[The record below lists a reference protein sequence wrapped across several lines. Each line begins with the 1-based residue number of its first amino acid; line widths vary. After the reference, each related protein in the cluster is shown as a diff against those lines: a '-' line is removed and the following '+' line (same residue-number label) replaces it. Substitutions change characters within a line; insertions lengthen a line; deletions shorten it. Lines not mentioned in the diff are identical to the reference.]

1 VTELHFIILFT
12 MPDQAAAERALHDQ
26 TNLLSRSQLL
36 IVFSALS
43 LTLLI
48 TFIDQNGISV
58 ALPTIAKDLNAQA
71 TISWAGTSSLIANT
85 VFSMLYGRLSDLVG
99 RKAVFIGAVG
109 LLVVADL
116 LCGLSQNS
124 TMLYVFRAFA
134 GVAGGG
140 ITNLTMI
147 LVSDIVTLEE
157 RGKYQG
163 ILGAFVGLGNVL
175 GPFLGAAFIEKSTWR
190 GFFYLLAPL
199 GAACGTMAWWLLPTN
214 APQDGVKETI
224 KKIDL
229 LGVLTSSVGIIFLL
243 IPISGGGAYFPWNSA
258 LVISF
263 LSIGVASFISFLLV
277 EWKVA
282 RLPMMPRKLQFS
294 STEFTPC

>member
-1 VTELHFIILFT
+1 

-26 TNLLSRSQLL
+26 TNLLPKTQLL
-36 IVFSALS
+36 VVFTALS
-43 LTLLI
+43 VTLLI

-58 ALPTIAKDLNAQA
+58 ALPTIAEDLNAQA

-85 VFSMLYGRLSDLVG
+85 VFSMLYGRLSDIVG

-116 LCGLSQNS
+116 VCGLAQNS
-124 TMLYVFRAFA
+124 TMLYVFRALA

-163 ILGAFVGLGNVL
+163 IIGAFVGLGNVL
-175 GPFLGAAFIEKSTWR
+175 GPFLAAAFIQRSTWR

-199 GAACGTMAWWLLPTN
+199 GAACGTMAWWLLPSK
-214 APQDGVKETI
+214 APQDGVKQTVR
-224 KKIDL
+224 KIDF

-263 LSIGVASFISFLLV
+263 LTIGTLSLMVFIGI

-282 RLPMMPRKLQFS
+282 QLPMMPRKLYSS
-294 STEFTPC
+294 STEFKTC

>member
-1 VTELHFIILFT
+1 

-26 TNLLSRSQLL
+26 TNLLPKGQLL
-36 IVFSALS
+36 VVFGALS
-43 LTLLI
+43 LTLLT

-85 VFSMLYGRLSDLVG
+85 VFSMLYGRLSDLFG

-116 LCGLSQNS
+116 LCSLAQNS

-163 ILGAFVGLGNVL
+163 IIGAFVGLGNVI
-175 GPFLGAAFIEKSTWR
+175 GPFLAAALIQKSTWR

-199 GAACGTMAWWLLPTN
+199 GALCGTMACWLLPSN
-214 APQDGVKETI
+214 APQDGVQQI
-224 KKIDL
+224 VRKIDF

-263 LSIGVASFISFLLV
+263 LVIGALSFITFIAI

-282 RLPMMPRKLQFS
+282 KLPMMPRKS
-294 STEFTPC
+294 

>member
-1 VTELHFIILFT
+1 
-12 MPDQAAAERALHDQ
+12 MPDQAAAERGLHDQ
-26 TNLLSRSQLL
+26 TNLLPKGQLL
-36 IVFSALS
+36 VVFGALAF
-43 LTLLI
+43 TLLV

-58 ALPTIAKDLNAQA
+58 ALPTIAEDLKAQA

-85 VFSMLYGRLSDLVG
+85 VFSMLYGRLSDLFG
-99 RKAVFIGAVG
+99 RKAVFVGAAG

-116 LCGLSQNS
+116 LCGLAQNS

-163 ILGAFVGLGNVL
+163 IIGAFVGLGNVM
-175 GPFLGAAFIEKSTWR
+175 GPFLAAAFIQRSTWR
-190 GFFYLLAPL
+190 GFFYFLSPLA
-199 GAACGTMAWWLLPTN
+199 AVCGTVAWWLLPSN
-214 APQDGVKETI
+214 APQDGLKQNV
-224 KKIDL
+224 KKIDF

-263 LSIGVASFISFLLV
+263 LTIGTLSFILFIGV
-277 EWKVA
+277 EWKLA
-282 RLPMMPRKLQFS
+282 RLPMMPRKLGS
-294 STEFTPC
+294 LCNTVYTLLTIVSYSPTLP